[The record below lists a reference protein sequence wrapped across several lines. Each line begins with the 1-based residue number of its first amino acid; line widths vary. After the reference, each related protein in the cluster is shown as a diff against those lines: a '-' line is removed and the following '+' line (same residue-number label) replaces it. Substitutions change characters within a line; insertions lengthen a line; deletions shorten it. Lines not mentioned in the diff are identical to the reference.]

1 MQETIARIIGSAQDG
16 GVPQIGCCCER
27 CSYARTSIEH
37 TRYPASLAIVNPSGE
52 LLLIDATPSLP
63 QQLDLLRDLLPARKA
78 MLPDAVL
85 LTHAHIGHYAGLI
98 FFGKEVAST
107 RKLPVYCTQQMRR
120 FLESN
125 KPYSYLI
132 ERGEIAITDLR
143 CGEALTP
150 DRTLQITPVEVPHR
164 NEDAETLAFIIKSER
179 SLFYAP
185 DFDGYAET
193 IDRCVRDSDI
203 SMLDG
208 CFWSRE
214 ELPGR
219 AYDEIPHPTIMES
232 RERLRG
238 YEDRVI
244 FTHINHTNPV
254 LNRNGLHRAQLERQG
269 FRIAKE
275 RLDIIL

>member
-1 MQETIARIIGSAQDG
+1 
-16 GVPQIGCCCER
+16 
-27 CSYARTSIEH
+27 
-37 TRYPASLAIVNPSGE
+37 
-52 LLLIDATPSLP
+52 
-63 QQLDLLRDLLPARKA
+63 

-107 RKLPVYCTQQMRR
+107 RKLPVYCTQQMRI

-132 ERGEIAITDLR
+132 KRGEIAITDLK
-143 CGEALTP
+143 CGEALTY
-150 DRTLQITPVEVPHR
+150 DGALHITPVEVPHR
-164 NEDAETLAFIIKSER
+164 NEDTETLAFMIKSKR

-185 DFDGYAET
+185 DFDRYTEA
-193 IDRCVRDSDI
+193 IDRCVRDSDTSI
-203 SMLDG
+203 LDG

-214 ELPGR
+214 EILDR
-219 AYDEIPHPTIMES
+219 AFDEIPHPTMMES

-238 YEDRVI
+238 YEDRII

-254 LNRNGLHRAQLERQG
+254 LNRDGLHRAELEKQG
-269 FRIAKE
+269 FRIASE